1 MDAANTERNIILG
14 YMAMCG
20 YQYKWA
26 KPNICSGLWQCFKQ
40 CVREQVLVKI
50 DSGHLSQVGLLV
62 HGSLSHEQDDGLLVL
77 N

>member
-1 MDAANTERNIILG
+1 MMDAANTERNIILG

-40 CVREQVLVKI
+40 CVRSKPS
-50 DSGHLSQVGLLV
+50 D
-62 HGSLSHEQDDGLLVL
+62 LLVL
-77 N
+77 QIYQFIRYLIGSYDCR